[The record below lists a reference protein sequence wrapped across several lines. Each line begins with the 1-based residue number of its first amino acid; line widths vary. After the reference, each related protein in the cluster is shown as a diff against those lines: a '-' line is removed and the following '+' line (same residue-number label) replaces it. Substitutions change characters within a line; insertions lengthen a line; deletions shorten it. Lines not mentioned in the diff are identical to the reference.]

1 MKKKTNK
8 KKEIKNIE
16 KDVEKDV
23 DTFKKHLDTNNI
35 LEQVFKNPN
44 SDDTDVHK
52 DKMVKE
58 WLSKDNIETKT
69 ELNQQQIYAVTT
81 LETLA
86 NDYNIKKL
94 KDFIFNFKKNMLSK
108 NRGSAKELVQI
119 LKGES
124 YGTDTNIKRL
134 GEFLK

>member
-1 MKKKTNK
+1 MKKKKETK
-8 KKEIKNIE
+8 KIE

-23 DTFKKHLDTNNI
+23 DTFKKHMDKTNI
-35 LEQVFKNPN
+35 LEQVLKPG
-44 SDDTDVHK
+44 SPDDTDIHK

-69 ELNQQQIYAVTT
+69 ELNQQQIYAITT

-86 NDYNIKKL
+86 NDYKIQKL

-124 YGTDTNIKRL
+124 YGSDGNIKRL